1 MTHVRKRLEVS
12 ERRACAVLD
21 QPRSSL
27 RYQSRPRDGDAALV
41 TRMLELSKDHPR
53 YGYRFVWA
61 LLRAEGFK
69 VNRKRVYRLWRREGL
84 KVPVKR
90 HKRRRLGTS
99 RNGIMHHRA
108 TGKDHVWT
116 WDFIHDRTEDGR
128 ALKWL
133 SIVDEFTRECLALEV
148 RRSLTS
154 GAVIDVLRELFLI
167 RGTPAHV
174 RSDNGPEF
182 IAQAIKAWLASA
194 KVSTLYIAPGSPWE
208 NGYAESFHSR
218 VRDELLESELFTCLA
233 EAKMLSERWRL
244 EYNHRR
250 PHSSLGY
257 VAPAV
262 FAASLAGPAVGASPL
277 PPPRP
282 VKQQK
287 VILS

>member
-1 MTHVRKRLEVS
+1 
-12 ERRACAVLD
+12 
-21 QPRSSL
+21 
-27 RYQSRPRDGDAALV
+27 
-41 TRMLELSKDHPR
+41 MLELSRQHPR

-69 VNRKRVYRLWRREGL
+69 VNRKRAYRLWRREGL
-84 KVPVKR
+84 KVPAKR
-90 HKRRRLGTS
+90 HKKRRLGNS
-99 RNGIMHHRA
+99 ENGIMHHRT

-148 RRSLTS
+148 RRSFRS
-154 GAVIDVLRELFLI
+154 GDVIEVLKELFLI
-167 RGTPAHV
+167 RGVPEHI

-182 IAQAIKAWLASA
+182 IARAIKAWLESA
-194 KVSTLYIAPGSPWE
+194 KVGTLYIAPGSPWE

-218 VRDELLESELFTCLA
+218 VRDELLASELFTCLA
-233 EAKMLSERWRL
+233 EAKMLSEQWRL

-277 PPPRP
+277 PPSRP
-282 VKQQK
+282 AKRPK